1 MVKVRSPE
9 ETNSAVL
16 GMGLHPPVASQSQ
29 AIPGASCL
37 GFWGAWGA
45 VDRRQGQRAAGYHG
59 FEIQAMSYG
68 RVSSAPAI
76 PAGRRLPTSQPFTIL
91 RRQAQLVISS
101 SEDLESAVPVVAR
114 VGV

>member
-68 RVSSAPAI
+68 RVI
-76 PAGRRLPTSQPFTIL
+76 TIL